1 MGYYNF
7 AGCGRHVPVE
17 HSARERLARMP
28 SNRERGF
35 TWAFPVSPSPP
46 ASPARR
52 EQPMLATYAA
62 PLRQTPEDRC
72 ARRPVVPANSP
83 REPMP
88 AMPTREPIPSRYVG
102 GWGESTNHSGGRH
115 AAAYAGGWSEPISH
129 SGGRHAASLFRSE
142 DFFLCDTPAY
152 ARYPGWPN

>member
-1 MGYYNF
+1 MRYHNF

-17 HSARERLARMP
+17 RSARERPARMP
-28 SNRERGF
+28 SNREREF
-35 TWAFPVSPSPP
+35 AWAFPVSPSPP
-46 ASPARR
+46 ASPPRR

-62 PLRQTPEDRC
+62 PLRPSPEDRC
-72 ARRPVVPANSP
+72 ARGPVLPANSP

-88 AMPTREPIPSRYVG
+88 AMPTRSPIPSRYAG
-102 GWGESTNHSGGRH
+102 GWGEST
-115 AAAYAGGWSEPISH
+115 SH

-142 DFFLCDTPAY
+142 DFFLRDTPAY